1 VPDNDKYDKFAIAF
15 LNSTIGDDSVTGAFV
30 FNGDPIYDNLEW
42 ITKDYKKPTKEEFEA
57 GVDAL
62 VSAEPMTFLRQVRDG
77 MLKATDYWAFED
89 TPTMTDEQK
98 KYRQDL
104 RDITKSATSLDDVK
118 WPTKPE

>member
-1 VPDNDKYDKFAIAF
+1 VPDNDKYDKFAVAF
-15 LNSTIGDDSVTGAFV
+15 LNNTIGDNTVTGAFV
-30 FNGDPIYDNLEW
+30 FNGDPTYDNLEW

-62 VSAEPMTFLRQVRDG
+62 VAAEPMVFLRQVRNG
-77 MLKATDYWAFED
+77 MLKETDYWAFED

>member
-1 VPDNDKYDKFAIAF
+1 MPDNDKYDKFAVAF
-15 LNSTIGDDSVTGAFV
+15 LNSTIGDSDVGAFV
-30 FNGDPIYDNLEW
+30 FYGDPIYDNLEW